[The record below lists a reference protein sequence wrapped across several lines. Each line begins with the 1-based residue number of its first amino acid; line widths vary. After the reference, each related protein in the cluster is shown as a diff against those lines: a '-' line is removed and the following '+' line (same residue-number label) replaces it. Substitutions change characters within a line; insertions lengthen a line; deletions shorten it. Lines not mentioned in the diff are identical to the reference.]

1 LEVPSLVLAIN
12 KVPLLMDQDD
22 VRFRVESA
30 YDVSVGGVFPLNEEM
45 AMNASRDPFAIS
57 HPDHLWSQ
65 QLRCLAARILED
77 G

>member
-1 LEVPSLVLAIN
+1 
-12 KVPLLMDQDD
+12 
-22 VRFRVESA
+22 VESA
-30 YDVSVGGVFPLNEEM
+30 YDASVGAVLPLNEEM
-45 AMNASRDPFAIS
+45 AMNASRNPFAVS